1 MNIKT
6 LTPGLLA
13 VILLAGCTTQEEAKI
28 PISRLRR
35 TNDNA
40 PREIK
45 LTPNSIPGTP
55 RDSNNNMTGGYAPSN
70 VQAQLKIDVK
80 DGTKEVNVIRDNND
94 PYVITKPY
102 TLKHADPYAVRSYLE
117 AAVGAK
123 SVNNSPAQVM
133 AVKYKDGTG
142 VVLVSAEEYRFQ
154 DSKEGRG
161 IDRIVASLDRKGLT
175 YLPEADTHIYFQ
187 IGRAHV

>member
-6 LTPGLLA
+6 LTMCALSA
-13 VILLAGCTTQEEAKI
+13 VLLAGCNTDQGI
-28 PISRLRR
+28 MR
-35 TNDNA
+35 
-40 PREIK
+40 PREIQRSK
-45 LTPNSIPGTP
+45 QDDKPRQVTVTPNSIPGTP
-55 RDSNNNMTGGYAPSN
+55 RDRNNNNTGGYAPSN

-102 TLKHADPYAVRSYLE
+102 TLKSADPYAVRSYLE

-123 SVNNSPAQVM
+123 SVNDSPAQVM

-142 VVLVSAEEYRFQ
+142 VILVSA
-154 DSKEGRG
+154 
-161 IDRIVASLDRKGLT
+161 
-175 YLPEADTHIYFQ
+175 
-187 IGRAHV
+187 